1 MHGPSR
7 RCPQTAQP
15 AQSGPGKK
23 QNNSLCAKRRFHI
36 SRELAL
42 EAYLKDIGH
51 VDLLTSDEE
60 KKLAKRLAK
69 GDKEAR
75 DRLITANLR
84 LVVSIAK
91 IYVDRGLSF
100 MDLIEEGN
108 IGLMNAAARFDPSMD
123 LRFSTYATWWIRQ
136 SIRRAITNSRIV
148 RTPSYMV
155 ELITKLKNS
164 EIELSARLGR
174 QPTIEEIANEIDNE
188 TWRLRKALSAYRTT
202 NQPLS
207 LDLLS
212 SLNETIRDEHIGQ
225 PEDPLLN
232 AQEREYVKKIL
243 DSIDQR
249 DAEVLRMRYGIGY
262 ERQLTLEEVGARLS
276 ITRERVRQIEA
287 DTLERLHSLLEGRL
301 QDW

>member
-1 MHGPSR
+1 M
-7 RCPQTAQP
+7 
-15 AQSGPGKK
+15 
-23 QNNSLCAKRRFHI
+23 
-36 SRELAL
+36 
-42 EAYLKDIGH
+42 
-51 VDLLTSDEE
+51 DLLTSDEE